1 MEHGPGRDGP
11 VRLSVASTG
20 APAWREATRA
30 RSRFF
35 EWGLMAGLV
44 LVALLTFMHQAQ
56 QVQGQAELAAI
67 KRTLGALRTA
77 AVMDDLHTRLHGR
90 SGPPGA
96 NPFDLLQLRPENYL
110 GPLGAAQAATVRPGS
125 WWFDPQCSCVVY
137 APLETRWLAGS
148 TGGTGGTGL
157 RFRVVTGEGPLQLAA
172 LGTYLWQGQRV
183 D

>member
-20 APAWREATRA
+20 TPAWREATRA

-44 LVALLTFMHQAQ
+44 LVVLLTFMHQAQ

-77 AVMDDLHTRLHGR
+77 AVMDDLQARLHGR

-148 TGGTGGTGL
+148 TGGTWL